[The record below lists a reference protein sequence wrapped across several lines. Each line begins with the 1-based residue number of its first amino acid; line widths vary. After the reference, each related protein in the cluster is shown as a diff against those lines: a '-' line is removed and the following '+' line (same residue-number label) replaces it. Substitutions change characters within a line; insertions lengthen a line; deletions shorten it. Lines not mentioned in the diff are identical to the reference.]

1 MNTRYHRLRYEKDI
15 KLFEGNLVPNGTVAI
30 NTRDGERVY
39 YVYKMFPRRNKN
51 PKDIGI
57 AQAKSSKVL
66 SESTLITDKI
76 PPQQE
81 GKSYRTRM
89 YVHMQKNINSG
100 QGVSESKG
108 MKHEGVKRIK
118 FTDAILP
125 SQETLKIT
133 DKFIKSMYC
142 YPIG

>member
-1 MNTRYHRLRYEKDI
+1 M
-15 KLFEGNLVPNGTVAI
+15 V
-30 NTRDGERVY
+30 
-39 YVYKMFPRRNKN
+39 PRRNKN

-66 SESTLITDKI
+66 SESTLITNKI

-125 SQETLKIT
+125 SQETLKST